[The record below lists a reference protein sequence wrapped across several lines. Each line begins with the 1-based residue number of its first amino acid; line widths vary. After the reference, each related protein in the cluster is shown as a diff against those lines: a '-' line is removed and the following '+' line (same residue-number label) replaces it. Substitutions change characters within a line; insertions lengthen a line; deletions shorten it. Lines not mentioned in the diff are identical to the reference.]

1 MIKLTKMIKA
11 LLGLTLKGASNFSL
25 MNLVSMIV
33 RSATKQII
41 ATLAAHFMKSKSTSQ
56 RPQYL
61 QIFLRGILAYAL
73 LRLTKRSRIIN
84 IAAISAISSLLLSI
98 LKSRNDH
105 GSPKHHGQKDQ
116 VIDIDEFTVVDEND

>member
-33 RSATKQII
+33 KSATKQITS
-41 ATLAAHFMKSKSTSQ
+41 TLAVHFMKSKSTSQ

-105 GSPKHHGQKDQ
+105 GSSEHHGQKDQ